1 MKKFIKKL
9 SAAILSGILA
19 LGLAVTA
26 SAADPD
32 SGSLTVTKKGSTFS
46 AYKILSAT
54 KSGDVYDYTATANFT
69 DFFGKA
75 AYGNITIDSLSK
87 MASDG
92 INTTIQSPSEVTPSD
107 TLSAV
112 TKSLQQYIEAKG
124 TKADYTLNTGVKTTV
139 GLGYYLVVES
149 QSTDYNNPDKDM
161 ELGGTPGTAAVASK
175 AMLVTVPYGDKFD
188 VAMYPKDDG
197 VTISKKIVEGDK
209 RVDTNTIAIGDD
221 VKYEII
227 STIPTYD
234 SSYDLSTVKYKITDT
249 MSQGLTYNN
258 DAVLTMETGTG
269 TKPLTEGVEY
279 TTSRSTVGTNTVLV
293 WNFDY
298 SKIMS
303 GTRITVTLS
312 GKVNDKAVIGAP
324 GNPNQV
330 TLDVTNNTGENH
342 IADKVISYT
351 YELAIRKVDAENVT
365 EDLAG
370 AEFSLKNSSNQVVGR
385 YTYDENGKVVVISGN
400 KVTTDDN
407 GMVYFAGLN
416 AGTYKIVEEKA
427 PAGYKLL
434 GEPVEV
440 TITGLKTGEHYNG
453 KYTVTIANSNT
464 AGSVV
469 NNVQVDGKTI
479 EFVVQ
484 IKNYEG
490 LTLPSTGGMGT
501 NVFCAVGLVLIAAG
515 IFFVSR
521 KLKRND

>member
-1 MKKFIKKL
+1 M
-9 SAAILSGILA
+9 
-19 LGLAVTA
+19 
-26 SAADPD
+26 
-32 SGSLTVTKKGSTFS
+32 
-46 AYKILSAT
+46 
-54 KSGDVYDYTATANFT
+54 
-69 DFFGKA
+69 
-75 AYGNITIDSLSK
+75 
-87 MASDG
+87 
-92 INTTIQSPSEVTPSD
+92 
-107 TLSAV
+107 
-112 TKSLQQYIEAKG
+112 
-124 TKADYTLNTGVKTTV
+124 
-139 GLGYYLVVES
+139 
-149 QSTDYNNPDKDM
+149 
-161 ELGGTPGTAAVASK
+161 
-175 AMLVTVPYGDKFD
+175 
-188 VAMYPKDDG
+188 
-197 VTISKKIVEGDK
+197 
-209 RVDTNTIAIGDD
+209 
-221 VKYEII
+221 
-227 STIPTYD
+227 
-234 SSYDLSTVKYKITDT
+234 
-249 MSQGLTYNN
+249 
-258 DAVLTMETGTG
+258 
-269 TKPLTEGVEY
+269 
-279 TTSRSTVGTNTVLV
+279 
-293 WNFDY
+293 
-298 SKIMS
+298 
-303 GTRITVTLS
+303 
-312 GKVNDKAVIGAP
+312 
-324 GNPNQV
+324 
-330 TLDVTNNTGENH
+330 DVTNNTGENH

-370 AEFSLKNSSNQVVGR
+370 AEFSQKNSANQVVGR